1 MSVKQCVSE
10 VEKVSYNIEKILEKT
25 DSNKEKIELFST
37 YYKMLILLQ
46 DSIINI
52 TYPKKKRI

>member
-25 DSNKEKIELFST
+25 DSNKEKIELFYT

>member
-1 MSVKQCVSE
+1 MSLKQCVSE
-10 VEKVSYNIEKILEKT
+10 VEKVSYNIEKILEKA
-25 DSNKEKIELFST
+25 DSSKERIELFST

-52 TYPKKKRI
+52 TYPEKKRI